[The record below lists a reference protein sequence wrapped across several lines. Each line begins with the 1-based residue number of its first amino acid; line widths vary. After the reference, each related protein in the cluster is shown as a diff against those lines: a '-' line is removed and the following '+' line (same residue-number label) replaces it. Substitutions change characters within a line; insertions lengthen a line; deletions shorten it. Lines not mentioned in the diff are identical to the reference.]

1 MKKEVITQTE
11 GYIEQALKKYSVTDA
26 GIAKLK
32 AEYMPLK
39 IKAID
44 DAVGYKLVRA
54 ARMEVKALRIDVEKT
69 RKGLKEESLIFG
81 RAVDGEAKRITALL
95 EPIEDYL
102 HTQEKT
108 VNEEKQRIKDEE
120 ANKERERIQAR
131 IKKLYDMG
139 VVFDGFG
146 YVYKGKEGENIEVSG
161 EQIKDMPDEE
171 YQNLI
176 STVLDIQRKDAE
188 AQMEIDRQ
196 RKEEEDRL
204 AKIKKEQEAE
214 AKRLKEKEDA
224 IKAEQDKKDSELK
237 AEREAIE
244 AEKRLIEKEKED
256 KQTEEERVAEMNK
269 ALKEAEDKAKK
280 EADEKAEQEATEKAE
295 KERIA
300 KIEAEL
306 AEKLKPDNEKLL
318 ALARDIRL
326 LKMPELSN
334 SQSHEI
340 LNKAR
345 GHLDRAVQILRQGT

>member
-176 STVLDIQRKDAE
+176 STVLDIQRKDTE
-188 AQMEIDRQ
+188 AQAIQDKAKKAEDDR
-196 RKEEEDRL
+196 R
-204 AKIKKEQEAE
+204 AKIKADQEAE
-214 AKRLKEKEDA
+214 GKRLEDIACKQKAQQDEIDAANRKIEEDKRKAADDIKIREEKERL
-224 IKAEQDKKDSELK
+224 KKEL
-237 AEREAIE
+237 
-244 AEKRLIEKEKED
+244 
-256 KQTEEERVAEMNK
+256 EE
-269 ALKEAEDKAKK
+269 KAKK
-280 EADEKAEQEATEKAE
+280 EAEETAKCEAEEKAE
-295 KERIA
+295 KERVA
-300 KIEAEL
+300 KIEADL
-306 AEKLKPDNEKLL
+306 TEKLKPDNEKLL

-345 GHLDRAVQILRQGT
+345 GHLDRAAQILRQGT